1 MSVAGLQA
9 RIDQLSAEIARQK
22 EVLTQL
28 ESSKSAAQGQI
39 NAILDLVT
47 FAARNIVRDLY
58 PMPSLPSQTRGCHI
72 PMLFLEIWTSWAD
85 IALSTLALWDAIHM
99 EDSVFSRAS
108 LPTLYAWLKRSGTR
122 ALSITQPKGLH
133 VDVASARNAPF
144 LKTLMIESF
153 VGDGN
158 EEERNQ
164 FISTTMQILRNSPIF
179 SNVPSIVCSTARTT
193 TWRKANIWVERYWF
207 YPIWNTSSSESL
219 HILNHIS
226 TPRLQIFFPAKS
238 LQKVRPGFHNEVLD
252 WTRDELEGFLSL
264 LPELAQ
270 IELIQFS
277 DFAAADFITVLADSP
292 RLVPKLSSATLRY
305 LAPSASWYQS
315 LLNALL
321 VRRTRIDFMQ
331 FEWV

>member
-58 PMPSLPSQTRGCHI
+58 PMPSLPSQTSGCHI
-72 PMLFLEIWTSWAD
+72 PMLFLDIWTSWAD

-122 ALSITQPKGLH
+122 ALSITLPKGLH

-164 FISTTMQILRNSPIF
+164 FISTTMQILRNFPIF
-179 SNVPSIVCSTARTT
+179 SNVPSI
-193 TWRKANIWVERYWF
+193 
-207 YPIWNTSSSESL
+207 
-219 HILNHIS
+219 
-226 TPRLQIFFPAKS
+226 
-238 LQKVRPGFHNEVLD
+238 KVRPGFHNEVLD